1 MVPMPVPTG
10 NPARTASIGQQGVPM
25 GSTPPGTAGPI
36 PPSSLSSGGKH
47 TTPSGL
53 RQTSISGSGSG
64 GSLRLRRMTSSG
76 SAKTV
81 AVEVPSQGLTRSDTI
96 PKSESFVK
104 IEGFSA
110 SPRSGGSGNES
121 VAYSASSN
129 GRSSLL
135 TRELSLDNM
144 QQKNTR
150 QQEPS
155 SSWSSSMMLPRTA
168 LPSLEPTPRSNASSL
183 SAVATVPQS
192 ILVSLQE
199 KYPVFKEPLV
209 SRAFNISRLAHDGNY
224 GGSHASSFEKCMSA
238 AAILAELG
246 ADEVAVASALLYDY
260 LDSTMLLESQLRPM
274 LASDQT
280 VDLVKRVSH
289 ISYICHRFKQST
301 PTNSMDLYE
310 AAHEAL
316 PECLDLVGLMVA
328 HGPPRALLV
337 RLGVALGELR
347 LCAAAVQ
354 ENENMVNNDYVQSI
368 ARDAMTV
375 WAPLANRLG
384 VWSLKAELED
394 LGFSC
399 LLPTQY
405 TLLQKCLKK
414 AQEPT
419 ALVGIVDSLRSS
431 LHQESIDYVDLSG
444 RPKHLW
450 GVWCKMQKKGYSPER
465 VQDVRGLRIIVR
477 SREDCYKALRAVETS
492 WKIVGPSKNYIKEP
506 KKNGYQSLHVI
517 ADPGDGHSVEI
528 QIRTDKMHYLAEYGA
543 DASHWKYKE
552 GNSQIA
558 DTSVKLTRPCG
569 EGLSCDLA
577 KEANWAKFLTQQHVA
592 VDKKCRPSGSPSEDK
607 SLETI
612 MAGLQEK
619 AKASSKINNTA
630 GVKKGKSFHEYI
642 ADSGQAVAPPED
654 SRVLVAVVHQG
665 AFSVQ
670 SLPPGSSIADFLET
684 REETHRGD
692 ASVQVLVNQQMES
705 DSSTIL
711 QPGDVVELHME
722 PVHHEALVASKA
734 SKGNMLPLGNLSK
747 KMTSASLV

>member
-1 MVPMPVPTG
+1 M
-10 NPARTASIGQQGVPM
+10 
-25 GSTPPGTAGPI
+25 
-36 PPSSLSSGGKH
+36 
-47 TTPSGL
+47 
-53 RQTSISGSGSG
+53 
-64 GSLRLRRMTSSG
+64 
-76 SAKTV
+76 
-81 AVEVPSQGLTRSDTI
+81 
-96 PKSESFVK
+96 
-104 IEGFSA
+104 
-110 SPRSGGSGNES
+110 
-121 VAYSASSN
+121 
-129 GRSSLL
+129 
-135 TRELSLDNM
+135 
-144 QQKNTR
+144 
-150 QQEPS
+150 
-155 SSWSSSMMLPRTA
+155 
-168 LPSLEPTPRSNASSL
+168 
-183 SAVATVPQS
+183 
-192 ILVSLQE
+192 LVSLQE

-209 SRAFNISRLAHDGNY
+209 ARAFNISRLAHDGNH
-224 GGSHASSFEKCMSA
+224 GGSPASSFEKCMSA

-246 ADEVAVASALLYDY
+246 ADEVAVAGALLYDS

-289 ISYICHRFKQST
+289 ISYICHRFKQSM

-354 ENENMVNNDYVQSI
+354 ENESMVNNEYVQSI

-405 TLLQKCLKK
+405 TLLQRCLKK

-431 LHQESIDYVDLSG
+431 LQQENIDYVDLSG

-477 SREDCYKALRAVETS
+477 SREECYKALRAVETS

-552 GNSQIA
+552 GSAQISDA
-558 DTSVKLTRPCG
+558 SVKLTRPSR
-569 EGLSCDLA
+569 EKLSCDLA

-619 AKASSKINNTA
+619 AKASSKINNNVGA
-630 GVKKGKSFHEYI
+630 KKGKSFHEYI
-642 ADSGQAVAPPED
+642 ADSGQAVAPPEE

-684 REETHRGD
+684 REETHGVD
-692 ASVQVLVNQQMES
+692 ALVQVLVNQQVEP

-722 PVHHEALVASKA
+722 PVPQEPLVGSKA

-747 KMTSASLV
+747 RMTKASLV